1 MNLERWDIVVSS
13 FSPPSPNI
21 QPIHPP
27 CSELELALGQAGGH
41 VLGDSRLLRG
51 LDRKYRGVFLL
62 APDHGLGSSTGGCWD
77 KEYGGFWED
86 INSEIRRSPGRRSTS
101 TWVSLLSCAML
112 LKRTWAGGLILL
124 LHRQKT
130 RHSRGS
136 YLFSKSGSWRNE
148 LRLGAQKAVVEERS
162 L

>member
-86 INSEIRRSPGRRSTS
+86 INSEIRRSPGRRSTWS
-101 TWVSLLSCAML
+101 HQLE
-112 LKRTWAGGLILL
+112 WACSPALCYWKGPEQVAWYFCCID
-124 LHRQKT
+124 R
-130 RHSRGS
+130 
-136 YLFSKSGSWRNE
+136 
-148 LRLGAQKAVVEERS
+148 RLGIREALICSPRVEVEEMS
-162 L
+162 SG